1 MTKKFEQKIIH
12 MGIVDTQKYRYR
24 FVSAGN
30 GYIERIEIDKLDT
43 DTASDWEIVKRG
55 EVPICF

>member
-24 FVSAGN
+24 FVSAGRV
-30 GYIERIEIDKLDT
+30 YIERIEIAKLDT
-43 DTASDWEIVKRG
+43 TAALSGWEIIKRG
-55 EVPICF
+55 ELK